1 MKHRYS
7 PEKVNCSAPFETGFP
22 STGKKKLFKYRP
34 ASFTLIELL
43 VTTAQQN
50 CFSKIKKYTSLRP
63 AGRTS
68 RFFCGCKK
76 SSSHLHIFTQ
86 SAFTLIELLVVIAI
100 IAILAAMLLPALQQA
115 RERGRVTKCLNNF
128 AAVSKAQLFYIDDNK
143 DFTPPMWNGG
153 SSGKSTHSWHG
164 GTPDNGLLASYL
176 GHNHGVAIGSA
187 CKFSSGVKASPLFCP
202 AYAPEA
208 ALNYIA
214 QFKTDDASR
223 VYTMASV
230 KSLSFKAVRIKR
242 PSRSGNTIEA
252 QKFHN
257 AYNHFTLEKSSSDAN
272 RPFAANH
279 NNRTTTNTAFWDGSA
294 KNLKTMRIPSKELM
308 GQAASLG
315 TSFWNWD
322 GTYEWAAYNDA
333 W

>member
-1 MKHRYS
+1 MK
-7 PEKVNCSAPFETGFP
+7 EKT
-22 STGKKKLFKYRP
+22 R
-34 ASFTLIELL
+34 
-43 VTTAQQN
+43 
-50 CFSKIKKYTSLRP
+50 
-63 AGRTS
+63 S
-68 RFFCGCKK
+68 RQ
-76 SSSHLHIFTQ
+76 L
-86 SAFTLIELLVVIAI
+86 FTLIELLVVIAI

-128 AAVSKAQLFYIDDNK
+128 AAVSQAQLFYIDDNK

-153 SSGKSTHSWHG
+153 SSGKSSHTWYG
-164 GTPDNGLLASYL
+164 GTPNNGLLASYL
-176 GHNHGVAIGSA
+176 GHNHVTAGVAIGSA
-187 CKFSSGVKASPLFCP
+187 YKVSSGVKASPLFCP

-214 QFKTDDASR
+214 QFKTDDALR

-257 AYNHFTLEKSSSDAN
+257 AYNHFTLEKASSDAN

-279 NNRTTTNTAFWDGSA
+279 NNRSTTNTAFWDGSA
-294 KNLKTMRIPSKELM
+294 KNLKTMRIPSKEVM

>member
-1 MKHRYS
+1 MKNECLS
-7 PEKVNCSAPFETGFP
+7 ESINCSAPSEVCVLSP
-22 STGKKKLFKYRP
+22 GKKKLFRCP
-34 ASFTLIELL
+34 A
-43 VTTAQQN
+43 A
-50 CFSKIKKYTSLRP
+50 P
-63 AGRTS
+63 
-68 RFFCGCKK
+68 
-76 SSSHLHIFTQ
+76 
-86 SAFTLIELLVVIAI
+86 FTLIELLVVIAI

-143 DFTPPMWNGG
+143 DFTPPMYNGG
-153 SSGKSTHSWHG
+153 SSVKSTHTWHG
-164 GTPDNGLLASYL
+164 GTPKNGLLASYL
-176 GHNHGVAIGSA
+176 GHNHDTVGVSIGSA
-187 CKFSSGVKASPLFCP
+187 YKVSSGVKASPLFCP

-223 VYTMASV
+223 VYTIASV
-230 KSLSFKAVRIKR
+230 KNLSFKAVRIKR

-257 AYNHFTLEKSSSDAN
+257 AYNHITLEKASSDAN

-294 KNLKTMRIPSKELM
+294 KNLKTMRIPNKEVM